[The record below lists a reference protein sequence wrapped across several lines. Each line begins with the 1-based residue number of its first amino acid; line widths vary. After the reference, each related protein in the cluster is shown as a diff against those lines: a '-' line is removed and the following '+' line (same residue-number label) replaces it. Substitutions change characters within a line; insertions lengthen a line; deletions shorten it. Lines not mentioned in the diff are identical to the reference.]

1 MINCFHFFFNFAFNF
16 NLRRYST
23 YATADALV
31 STDCI
36 DVPADKKDQNGCS
49 HVNFNTGVLH
59 FRPTAA
65 SKRFLQTWKTK
76 VATSTIAWMRDQP
89 AFNLITH
96 EVGRCRF
103 TLSKPVL
110 KLESA

>member
-1 MINCFHFFFNFAFNF
+1 
-16 NLRRYST
+16 
-23 YATADALV
+23 
-31 STDCI
+31 
-36 DVPADKKDQNGCS
+36 
-49 HVNFNTGVLH
+49 
-59 FRPTAA
+59 
-65 SKRFLQTWKTK
+65 